1 MTTTRE
7 TKIIDM
13 FNSSIDDLMEKVEKY
28 MDKGETTRAGNIFAD
43 EMAGLIR
50 DYHVA
55 AFMAANDSD
64 TPDEAQQAALVDIIN
79 EQSDF
84 AFKFAEQI
92 KDAESFSNAWTT
104 RAKLYSRATRQSYQA
119 GKVFDVWD
127 LLPAS
132 PGDCS
137 TVCCNNCDCRW
148 DIRKLKGN
156 GNYNCYWKL
165 GTVEKHCPNCKA
177 RAAEWKPLKIR
188 DGKVEGDVS
197 GGELFG

>member
-92 KDAESFSNAWTT
+92 KDASEFSNAWTT

-119 GKVFDVWD
+119 GKVFDIWN
-127 LLPAS
+127 LLDQV
-132 PGDCS
+132 PGDCQ
-137 TVCCNNCDCRW
+137 TQCCTNCKCRL
-148 DIRKLKGN
+148 DVRKLKGN
-156 GNYNCYWKL
+156 GNYNVYWRL
-165 GTVEKHCPNCKA
+165 DAQAESCADCEELA
-177 RAAEWKPLKIR
+177 RTWNPLKIR
-188 DGKVEGDVS
+188 DG
-197 GGELFG
+197 ELA

>member
-1 MTTTRE
+1 MATTRE

-13 FNSSIDDLMEKVEKY
+13 FNSSIDDLMAKVEKY

-55 AFMAANDSD
+55 AFMSANDSD

-92 KDAESFSNAWTT
+92 KDANEFNDAWRT
-104 RAKLYSRATRQSYQA
+104 RAGLYAKATRQSYSA
-119 GKVFDVWD
+119 GKVWDFYD
-127 LLPAS
+127 LLPAM
-132 PGDCS
+132 PGEASSCQ
-137 TVCCNNCDCRW
+137 VQCRCRW
-148 DIRKLKGN
+148 DIRRLKENGSANAYWRLGN
-156 GNYNCYWKL
+156 
-165 GTVEKHCPNCKA
+165 TEHDAHCPECQA
-177 RAAEWKPLKIR
+177 RAQQWNPFKIR
-188 DGKVEGDVS
+188 KGEAMSDEGQ
-197 GGELFG
+197 GTML